1 MLKDIIAIA
10 EKPGLYRLISSASGG
25 NTLIVESLQDK
36 RRFPVFSSSQP
47 SALADI
53 AIYTDAEEV
62 PLKEVLK
69 AIYDK
74 MEGQEC
80 KIKKGNTSDLK
91 DFMEEVLPNFDRD
104 RVYPSDMKKIF
115 SWYNILLKSKS
126 LDFEDKSETETHQ
139 EDK

>member
-10 EKPGLYRLISSASGG
+10 EKPGLYKLLSSSSGG
-25 NTLIVESLQDK
+25 NTIIVEALQDK
-36 RRFPVFSSSQP
+36 RRFPVFSSAQP

-69 AIYDK
+69 LIYEKLDGEQCK
-74 MEGQEC
+74 VSKGSQE
-80 KIKKGNTSDLK
+80 DLRN
-91 DFMEEVLPNFDRD
+91 FMEEILPNFDRE

-115 SWYNILLKSKS
+115 SWYNILLKNDLLNKEEEPVTEES
-126 LDFEDKSETETHQ
+126 SEA
-139 EDK
+139 